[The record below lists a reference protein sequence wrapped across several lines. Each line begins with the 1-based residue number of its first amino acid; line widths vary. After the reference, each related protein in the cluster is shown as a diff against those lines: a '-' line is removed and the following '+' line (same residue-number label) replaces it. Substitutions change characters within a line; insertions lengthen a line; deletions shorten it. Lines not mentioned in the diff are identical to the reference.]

1 MDKRKKGRCVMQA
14 DTINSETA
22 GLWGKGKQTEGFC
35 LEQEKRKAMDRLII
49 IGLEECSLSEY

>member
-1 MDKRKKGRCVMQA
+1 MQA